1 MKLARAFGMGALSML
16 GVLAVGCGAK
26 KPAVSDLQRKEAAHL
41 ATEAQFAMSL
51 RDYARAEASLARAA
65 GLAPDEAGLWVSLGA
80 VRMKLGNKDQAR
92 DAYKRALALHVDE
105 AKENKSDPEPW
116 LKQVYVLAL
125 LGRKDEGRAMLD
137 RAAKQF
143 PDSRNVKLFI
153 ENKQFDRMLSDPQ
166 FKEMGL

>member
-1 MKLARAFGMGALSML
+1 MKLPRVVAIGALSLL
-16 GVLAVGCGAK
+16 GLAWAGCGPK
-26 KPAVSDLQRKEAAHL
+26 RPAVSDIQRKEAAHL

-65 GLAPDEAGLWVSLGA
+65 GLAPDEGGLWVSLGA
-80 VRMKLGNKDQAR
+80 VRMKLGRKDEAR
-92 DAYKRALALHVDE
+92 DAYKRALEVHVDE

-125 LGRKDEGRAMLD
+125 LGRKDEGRALLD

-143 PDSRNVKLFI
+143 PESRNVRLFI
-153 ENKQFDRMLSDPQ
+153 ENKQFDRMMGDPK